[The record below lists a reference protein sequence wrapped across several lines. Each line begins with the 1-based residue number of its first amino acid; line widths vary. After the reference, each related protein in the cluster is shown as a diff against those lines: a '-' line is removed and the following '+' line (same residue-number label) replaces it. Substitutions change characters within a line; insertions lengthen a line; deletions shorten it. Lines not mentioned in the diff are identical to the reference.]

1 MIRHSIN
8 TKELKGACKNRQG
21 FISTGYIE
29 SVKGP
34 LIKATIP
41 GAHVGQLVEIDNN
54 NNLKAKVVGFEKQ
67 ISILCPLGSTDKI
80 IPGCKVKTIGNS
92 EILWG
97 SEELLGAVLN
107 SEGQIIDKVKAKKT
121 RSSTRLKKSILI
133 PDNTAPCPLERMA
146 INEVLETKIKA
157 IDGFN
162 TIGFGQRMAIFA
174 EPGVGKTTLL
184 SNIIKENNA
193 DVNVIALIG
202 ERGREVQEFINQ
214 KLSTEARKKTVIIAS
229 TSNEPAIARIQAS
242 LLATSIAEYFRD
254 QKLNVVLMLDSLT
267 RLFRAFREVGL
278 AAGEIPVR
286 RGYPPSAYENLPKLI
301 ERAGKTKHGSI
312 TAFYSVLL
320 SGQLDED
327 PMVEEVKGLTDGHI
341 ILRNQIAQSGRY
353 PAISILE
360 SLSRLQ
366 NDLINNEMQE
376 ALNTIRKFKSEYNQE
391 KDLMMLSENNTEKL
405 EKAVILDS
413 MLKEIL
419 KQNGEFKNLEK
430 ELVLLATAIDEE
442 YFLL

>member
-1 MIRHSIN
+1 MIRHQIN
-8 TKELKGACKNRQG
+8 TNELKKVCSNRHG
-21 FISTGYIE
+21 FRSAGHIE

-34 LIKATIP
+34 LIKASIP
-41 GAHVGQLVEIDNN
+41 GAHIGQLVEISNN
-54 NNLKAKVVGFEKQ
+54 NNLKAKVVGFEKH

-80 IPGCKVKTIGNS
+80 IPGCKVKTLDNS

-97 SEELLGAVLN
+97 SEKLLGSVLN
-107 SEGQIIDKVKAKKT
+107 SEGQVIDKIENKT
-121 RSSTRLKKSILI
+121 FPKLKKSILI
-133 PDNTAPCPLERMA
+133 PDNLAPSPLDRLG

-184 SNIIKENNA
+184 ANITKENNA
-193 DVNVIALIG
+193 DINVIALIG

-214 KLSTEARKKTVIIAS
+214 KLSVESRKKTIIIAS

-254 QKLNVVLMLDSLT
+254 QKLNVVLVLDSLT

-341 ILRNQIAQSGRY
+341 ILRNKIAQSGRY

-366 NDLINNEMQE
+366 TELVSKEMLS
-376 ALNTIRKFKSEYNQE
+376 ALNTIKKFKSEFDQD
-391 KDLMMLSENNTEKL
+391 KDLMMLSNNNAEKL

-419 KQNGEFKNLEK
+419 KQNGEFSNLEK
-430 ELVLLATAIDEE
+430 ELTLLATAINDE
-442 YFLL
+442 YYG